1 MAVTSTI
8 ASKVN
13 WRESPPTLNNELD
26 PIRPRD
32 RWQSVTTIQPGHPG
46 EES

>member
-26 PIRPRD
+26 PHP
-32 RWQSVTTIQPGHPG
+32 TPGSLAVSHNDPTWTPG
-46 EES
+46 